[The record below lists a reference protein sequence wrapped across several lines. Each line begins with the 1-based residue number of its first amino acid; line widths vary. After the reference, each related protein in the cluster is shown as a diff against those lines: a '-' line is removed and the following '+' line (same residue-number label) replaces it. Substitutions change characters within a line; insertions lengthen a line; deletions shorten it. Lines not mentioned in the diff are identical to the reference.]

1 MGIKPSHRLQSIK
14 PSVVSS
20 LRERAAALAANGRDV
35 VDLSRVARTPA
46 ITPDGDPHT
55 DMPPGHASNPD
66 PDRIDA
72 ATLRGLLSTQF
83 ERENDLRFPPAQIL
97 FAHGTRPLVHALL
110 QALLNDDD
118 EVVVPAPY
126 WHACP
131 DLVRLAGGEPVIVR
145 TAARRGYRMTP
156 KQLHGAL
163 GPRSR
168 LLVLASPAGPSGAVY
183 PRGELEALAAV
194 LGEHPEVVV
203 LSDDVH
209 ARDAWTT
216 PPHVNVLKAAPR
228 LHARTVVINVVGNLG
243 FAAGPASLVAAMER
257 YLALG
262 TTAPAACT
270 LVEAMTSLRPDNGAH
285 DAWRASLR
293 RRHDLLLGTLAGL
306 RGTTV
311 VAATGGCH
319 LLADLRERIAS
330 RTDIDDDIELA
341 TALLDSAGIL
351 TIPGSACGVPGHL
364 GFSFAV
370 PQASLEDAARRL
382 SAALG

>member
-20 LRERAAALAANGRDV
+20 LRERAAALAANGRDII
-35 VDLSRVARTPA
+35 DLSRVEREPA
-46 ITPDGDPHT
+46 IASGREPRT
-55 DMPPGHASNPD
+55 DMPPGHPSNPV
-66 PDRIDA
+66 PDRVDA
-72 ATLRGLLSTQF
+72 ATLRGLLNAQF

-145 TAARRGYRMTP
+145 TAARRSYRMTP
-156 KQLHGAL
+156 EQLHGVL

-270 LVEAMTSLRPDNGAH
+270 LLEAMTSLRTDNNAH

-293 RRHDLLLGTLAGL
+293 RRHDRLLGTLAGL
-306 RGTTV
+306 SGTTV
-311 VAATGGCH
+311 VPATGGCH
-319 LLADLRERIAS
+319 LLADVRERIAS

-341 TALLDSAGIL
+341 TALLDTAGIL
-351 TIPGSACGVPGHL
+351 TIPGSACGAPGHL
-364 GFSFAV
+364 GFCFAV